1 MRQAKVHAGVGERR
15 VVNADQSPQIEKD
28 IVHIAT

>member
-1 MRQAKVHAGVGERR
+1 MREAKAREGRDAD
-15 VVNADQSPQIEKD
+15 VVQSPQIEKD